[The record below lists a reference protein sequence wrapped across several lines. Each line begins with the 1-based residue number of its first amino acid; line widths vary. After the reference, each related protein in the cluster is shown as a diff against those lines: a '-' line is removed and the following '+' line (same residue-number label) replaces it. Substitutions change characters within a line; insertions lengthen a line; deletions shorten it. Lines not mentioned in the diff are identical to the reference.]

1 MQTFLT
7 RGEVVIITVTAR
19 VAKQVAISGRRV
31 IVPFPYLLTAFIADF
46 HR

>member
-1 MQTFLT
+1 MQTLWT
-7 RGEVVIITVTAR
+7 RGEIIIITVTAR
-19 VAKQVAISGRRV
+19 VAKQVAISGCRV